1 MIATITLKDEE
12 NGESVLTLF
21 HFEHGFNSESRA
33 HILARLLE
41 SHLNTIAQPLSEST
55 PVELV
60 DADGHLQ
67 LA

>member
-1 MIATITLKDEE
+1 MIATITLKDD
-12 NGESVLTLF
+12 GESVLTLF

-33 HILARLLE
+33 HVLARLLE
-41 SHLNTIAQPLSEST
+41 SHLNTVAQPLSKNT

>member
-1 MIATITLKDEE
+1 VIATITLKDDE
-12 NGESVLTLF
+12 NSNGVLTLF
-21 HFEHGFNSESRA
+21 HFEHGFNDESRA

-41 SHLNTIAQPLSEST
+41 SHLNTIAQPLDEKV

>member
-1 MIATITLKDEE
+1 MIATITLKDD
-12 NGESVLTLF
+12 GESVLTLF

-33 HILARLLE
+33 HVLARLLE
-41 SHLNTIAQPLSEST
+41 SRLNDIAQPLSKNT

>member
-1 MIATITLKDEE
+1 MTATITLRDD
-12 NGESVLTLF
+12 GDGVLTLF

-41 SHLNTIAQPLSEST
+41 SHLKTVAQPLSEAT

-60 DADGHLQ
+60 DADGHLR

>member
-1 MIATITLKDEE
+1 MTATITLKDDGK
-12 NGESVLTLF
+12 NVLRLF

-33 HILARLLE
+33 HVLARLLE
-41 SHLNTIAQPLSEST
+41 SHLNDIAQPLSKNT

>member
-1 MIATITLKDEE
+1 MTATITLKDD
-12 NGESVLTLF
+12 GDGVLTLF
-21 HFEHGFNSESRA
+21 HFEHGFNNESRA

-41 SHLNTIAQPLSEST
+41 SHLNTVAQPLSEAT

-60 DADGHLQ
+60 DADGHLR

>member
-1 MIATITLKDEE
+1 MIATITLKDD
-12 NGESVLTLF
+12 GEGVLTLF
-21 HFEHGFNSESRA
+21 HFEHGFNNESRA
-33 HILARLLE
+33 HVLARLLE
-41 SHLNTIAQPLSEST
+41 SHLSTVAQPLSADT

>member
-1 MIATITLKDEE
+1 MIATITLKDD
-12 NGESVLTLF
+12 GESVLTLF